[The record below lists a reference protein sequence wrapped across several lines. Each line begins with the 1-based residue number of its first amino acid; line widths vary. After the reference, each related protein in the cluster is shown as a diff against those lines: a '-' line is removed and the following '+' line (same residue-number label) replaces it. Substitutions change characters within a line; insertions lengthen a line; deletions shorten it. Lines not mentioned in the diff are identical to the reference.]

1 MSSLTPLDLERP
13 PELGTPRRL
22 LVLLALALVAVAWWQ
37 VIDLGDGF
45 AVTTVAVTTEEQ
57 PGVPMDLL
65 VPAGAAD
72 APGVVV
78 AHGFSGSRQL
88 MRSTGLALAEAGFV
102 VAVVDL
108 SGHGANPTP
117 LIRDDDG
124 AQLTDDVLA
133 GVDALVGTEVV
144 DADRI
149 GVLGHSMG
157 SGAVL
162 RAGMADPGRIGAVV
176 AVSPTDAEV
185 TPESPGDLLLLAGAL
200 EPRYAALGLDLLER
214 AGGEDPAGARGP
226 RRAFE
231 LIDGVE
237 HVTIL
242 FSRQMHATAA
252 GFLAVSL
259 AHDAEP
265 LPGGLPPIGWWVV
278 HLVGVLLL
286 WRMVAP
292 LLADRGAPATAT
304 GRGVVGAVLGALM
317 ATALLAVA
325 TAAVELT
332 GAGGMLVGPVLAV
345 WFLLAGSAWLWF
357 GPRPQA
363 PRWRDAA
370 WAGVL
375 VAVLVTA
382 FGVLG
387 SRVWLPGAPSGLRLG
402 LAVAFVPA
410 VLPWSLGVATTI
422 QGPRGW
428 RAVGWWALLLVVLT
442 GGLAVAANV
451 LEPLRFL
458 LLLLPLIPAVLT
470 AAVVAFLPLQRPWAA
485 AGATSVLLAWLMA
498 VLLPLV

>member
-1 MSSLTPLDLERP
+1 MSTLTPLDLERP
-13 PELGTPRRL
+13 AQLGTPRRL
-22 LVLLALALVAVAWWQ
+22 LALLAAALLAVAWWQ
-37 VIDLGDGF
+37 VIDAGAEVEL
-45 AVTTVAVTTEEQ
+45 TTTERA
-57 PGVPMDLL
+57 GVPVDLL
-65 VPAGAAD
+65 VPTAAEG

-133 GVDALVGTEVV
+133 GVDLLVGTDAV
-144 DADRI
+144 DPERI

-162 RAGMADPGRIGAVV
+162 RAGIADPGRVGAVV

-200 EPRYAALGLDLLER
+200 EPRYAAAGEDLLER
-214 AGGEDPAGARGP
+214 AGGTVPAGADAP

-231 LIDGVE
+231 LIGGVE

-242 FSRQMHATAA
+242 FSGQMHAAAA
-252 GFLAVSL
+252 GFLAESL
-259 AHDAEP
+259 DLDAEEI
-265 LPGGLPPIGWWVV
+265 PGGLPPIGWWVV
-278 HLVGVLLL
+278 HLLGVLTL
-286 WRMVAP
+286 WRTVVP
-292 LLADRGAPATAT
+292 LLADRGASATTT
-304 GRGVVGAVLGALM
+304 GRGMVGAVLGALA
-317 ATALLAVA
+317 ATAVLAVVN
-325 TAAVELT
+325 AAVDLT
-332 GAGGMLVGPVLAV
+332 GVGGMLVGPVLAV
-345 WFLLAGSAWLWF
+345 WFLLSGGVWLWF
-357 GPRPQA
+357 GPRPPA
-363 PRWRDAA
+363 PRWRDVA

-375 VAVLVTA
+375 AAVLLLA

-387 SRVWLPGAPSGLRLG
+387 ARVWLPGVPSGSRLA
-402 LAVAFVPA
+402 LAAAFVPA
-410 VLPWSLGVATTI
+410 VLPWSLAVASTI
-422 QGPRGW
+422 QGPRGV
-428 RAVGWWALLLVVLT
+428 RAAGWWVVLVVVLT
-442 GGLAVAANV
+442 AGLALAANV

-458 LLLLPLIPAVLT
+458 LLLLPLIPVLLT
-470 AAVVAFLPLQRPWAA
+470 VAVVAYLPLQRPWAA

-498 VLLPLV
+498 VLFPLV